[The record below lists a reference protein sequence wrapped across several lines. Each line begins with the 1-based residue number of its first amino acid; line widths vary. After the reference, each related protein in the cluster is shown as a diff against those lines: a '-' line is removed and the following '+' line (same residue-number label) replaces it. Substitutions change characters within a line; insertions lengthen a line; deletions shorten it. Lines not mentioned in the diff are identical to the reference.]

1 MGPRLAFISPLAERC
16 DNNNKWERDVEK
28 KKKIL
33 CSSNGDNEGCLLLL
47 CGVCYICS
55 ADESLNSFYVGL
67 VCSSLF
73 QTLGSRLAR
82 LQVPPTPVMTSR
94 DPNQRE
100 FSTSQINEMKYY
112 SILRVPSS
120 TNTSVMSSSFPS
132 RLPVNSTGW
141 TLTTSVEDNWHPTQC
156 VLAVSSMCL

>member
-47 CGVCYICS
+47 CGVCHICS
-55 ADESLNSFYVGL
+55 ADESLNSFYMGL

-73 QTLGSRLAR
+73 QTLSSRLAR

-100 FSTSQINEMKYY
+100 FFQLLRLMKWNFFSWQRHTRLTVKDFSTTTFFFLPLLGHDPKVENPY
-112 SILRVPSS
+112 SKLQKS
-120 TNTSVMSSSFPS
+120 
-132 RLPVNSTGW
+132 
-141 TLTTSVEDNWHPTQC
+141 
-156 VLAVSSMCL
+156 

>member
-67 VCSSLF
+67 VCSKPSVLDWPLF
-73 QTLGSRLAR
+73 RFHQHPWWRVATQIKENFQLLRLMKWNITVYFEYHRVQTLLWCH
-82 LQVPPTPVMTSR
+82 QV
-94 DPNQRE
+94 
-100 FSTSQINEMKYY
+100 SQ
-112 SILRVPSS
+112 
-120 TNTSVMSSSFPS
+120 SSSS
-132 RLPVNSTGW
+132 QLYRLNFDDLRGRQ
-141 TLTTSVEDNWHPTQC
+141 LTSYTVSGTC
-156 VLAVSSMCL
+156 VSS

>member
-100 FSTSQINEMKYY
+100 FFQLLRLMKWNITVYFEYHRVQTLLWCHQVSPVVFQSTLQVELWRPPWKTTDILHSQWY
-112 SILRVPSS
+112 L
-120 TNTSVMSSSFPS
+120 
-132 RLPVNSTGW
+132 
-141 TLTTSVEDNWHPTQC
+141 C
-156 VLAVSSMCL
+156 